1 MKLNPLQRWAYKL
14 GVPLSLLN
22 DFAEAY
28 YGYAIPNAD
37 GRYPDWWYIEQGI
50 PTSYRDIE
58 VPKEILKKSAAK
70 GEMRANSSP
79 RAFVRVE
86 QGRVVEVLSNGAGI
100 STAPYL
106 STAKAQTS
114 GVVADS
120 NTAFRQQLEHQIG
133 RNSAVDTDEIVRRVL
148 AAMKTEEAPRLTRT
162 TSVPT
167 MNRAHHHR
175 QSDIMSF
182 IYDDKDAHCPAPNV
196 GEQIPTSVDPSLR
209 YSQNR
214 DLRAIQRTERT
225 RSSVRHF
232 TPPARSASGP
242 ALPTSPRPALPVMHQ
257 RNDTSLTNNSVLG
270 YYSSPIPEYTNLPAS
285 PYHSQKTRVRTA
297 MAPVQEDSMSEW
309 SGYNTADETESVIWE
324 DETPIG
330 RTAEYRRAAAERLA
344 RYRQEV

>member
-28 YGYAIPNAD
+28 YGYAIPNAE

-70 GEMRANSSP
+70 GEMRPNSSP

-86 QGRVVEVLSNGAGI
+86 QGRVVEVLSNGVGI
-100 STAPYL
+100 STTPYL
-106 STAKAQTS
+106 SISKAQSS
-114 GVVADS
+114 GAVTGS
-120 NTAFRQQLEHQIG
+120 NTAMRQQVERQIAG
-133 RNSAVDTDEIVRRVL
+133 NSVVDTDEIVRRVL
-148 AAMKTEEAPRLTRT
+148 ATMKTEEAPRLART
-162 TSVPT
+162 TSAPT

-182 IYDDKDAHCPAPNV
+182 IYDDKDPHCPAPNV
-196 GEQIPTSVDPSLR
+196 GEQIPTDVDPSLR

-214 DLRAIQRTERT
+214 DLHAIQQRKRI
-225 RSSVRHF
+225 SSSARHF
-232 TPPARSASGP
+232 TPPARSAPGP
-242 ALPTSPRPALPVMHQ
+242 ALPNSPRPALPVMHQ
-257 RNDTSLTNNSVLG
+257 RNDTTLTNNSVLG

-285 PYHSQKTRVRTA
+285 PYYSQQNRVRTA

-309 SGYNTADETESVIWE
+309 SGYNTADETESVWE